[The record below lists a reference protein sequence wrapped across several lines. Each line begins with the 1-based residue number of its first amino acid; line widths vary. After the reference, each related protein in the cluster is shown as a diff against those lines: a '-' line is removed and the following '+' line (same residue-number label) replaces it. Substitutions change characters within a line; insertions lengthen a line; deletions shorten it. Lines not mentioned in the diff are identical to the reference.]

1 MQYGKSANERACG
14 QLTLA
19 SGIYDENLRKTRA
32 ALFSSR
38 QSTVKV
44 IGSNLL
50 GGRLPPPVRGP
61 TKTKADSDQLPYP
74 SRREYGAD
82 VRLRIRVTCHNTD
95 ATVSVIQCRRSKV
108 FVPSST
114 K

>member
-1 MQYGKSANERACG
+1 MQYGKGANERACG

-32 ALFSSR
+32 ALFFSI

-50 GGRLPPPVRGP
+50 GGRSPPPVRGP
-61 TKTKADSDQLPYP
+61 TKTKADSDHLPYP
-74 SRREYGAD
+74 SSPSPRREYGAN
-82 VRLRIRVTCHNTD
+82 VRLRIRVTC
-95 ATVSVIQCRRSKV
+95 QKQMRRLR
-108 FVPSST
+108 
-114 K
+114 